1 MVVTPLT
8 ITEELETAMD
18 DEDAVITDEDKAAED
33 CCTELDCLDVLLV
46 LLVEDVAE
54 DVVTLLDD
62 TVVAEEAPLDN
73 ATLDVTVA
81 PEESALLDKAT
92 LEFADTL
99 EPCTEELPAS
109 LEPATPVAELP
120 PHDTKARAERAR
132 RE

>member
-8 ITEELETAMD
+8 ITEELEVATD
-18 DEDAVITDEDKAAED
+18 DEDDVVTDEDKAVED

-54 DVVTLLDD
+54 EVVTLLDD
-62 TVVAEEAPLDN
+62 TVVAEEAPLDIDI

-81 PEESALLDKAT
+81 PEESALLDRAV

-109 LEPATPVAELP
+109 VAEFP